1 MSSIHPT
8 NTGLL
13 DKNVTQ
19 MKKQIWYQQLLFTWV
34 YPLLFIGKNQPLRQQ
49 DLYRINQNDSSI
61 VSFKRFHYYF
71 SRYFIS
77 FNGLQKSLFLSFI
90 GQLCVCLVFY
100 FISVSLFLCQPF
112 ITEQSQKFFIYET
125 DDEKPSIQ
133 KMLIFSF
140 LFFIYMFAISLLK
153 PFQLFQQSLLSIK
166 IQGAL
171 QQQILIKTLKFPV
184 IRSQHYSSG
193 ELINLLQVDIMQA
206 SNYYQ
211 SCFQLFLSPI
221 FLIATV
227 AIFYM
232 TLGKQALVPVIGTI
246 IQTLFG
252 ILFGYYYGVIQ
263 KRYMNCKDLRMKSV
277 DEALIFSKQ
286 LKLNCLEEYFEERI
300 KHNRDQEL
308 KYLKY
313 QVYLQ
318 ILILFMQCA
327 LSVATYEFWF
337 LFADELNFG
346 IVTIMMQNYQNIAM
360 LLSELPNQLRNF
372 QTSRNSINRLS
383 NYFQQNEI
391 PINTIAYNNA
401 NENSIEFINSEFDWQ
416 NNDKFVDNC
425 KEDQNQDE
433 NVDVFGVNINLS
445 IGKGKFIAF
454 VGGSASGKSTILR
467 SILGET
473 NNLGGQINL
482 NGSISVAMQEP
493 WIISG
498 SIRQNITFLNAYDS
512 LKYKKVIQ
520 ICGLDRD
527 LKSFKNGDETILG
540 EKGDNLSG
548 GQQKRINLAR
558 AVYNDADIYLLDD
571 PLSSLDIKVKYQIH
585 QQCFNG
591 YLKNKTR
598 ILFTNSISNL
608 QECDMIYILEN
619 GRIVKQGTFA
629 QIKYDISQSQSD
641 EQKEYIDIKFE
652 ESYYP
657 KEVEQKQELRASL
670 IVEEDQQ
677 QGSIS
682 KLVFKQ
688 IYKYLG
694 KCWLFIIILGYF
706 VTTVAGQMFGNSKL
720 AMDGVSDDE
729 FRSIALVAYLIIQFP
744 TCTVVVLLKLYYLY
758 RGLKTS
764 KQLHEKVINSLVNA
778 SYTKFY
784 NTILIGRLMNRLSKD
799 IYNIDLLF
807 PNEVYNLTSW
817 LTTLLLPLIA
827 CYLYLNVIALPILIV
842 FFIFIIYLTIIYY
855 RCLREVTR
863 IESVSKSPV
872 FSLFQQIV
880 RGSSYVRTSVPY
892 EKIIKQQQENVD
904 IDLGNQICL
913 NGFQYWYQ
921 SLAGTLT
928 NIFQTILFIICF
940 LYPGK
945 TQKMTNMVLSQM
957 QVVSQLLLNATV
969 SYGNIQM
976 YGISFERCLHLA
988 NNIELEERNTSFI
1001 TPSDENENQKNENF
1015 INAIEFDKCSFQ
1027 YRPNSKCIL
1036 SNLSFSIKLNE
1047 KIGIVGRTG
1056 AGKSS
1061 IILAL
1066 TQILDQTYGSINI
1079 LGKNMN
1085 SYKISELRKQF
1096 SIIPQDPLVFMGSLR
1111 NNLDPENKYVDST
1124 ILKVCE
1130 ICQLFDLESFKQ
1142 QQLLSE
1148 IQVQGSNLSQ
1158 GEKQLLNIARCLLD
1172 NQKIILVDEATA
1184 SIDGPTE
1191 EKIKDIFEQHLS
1203 QCTILTIAHKVTTI
1217 MKSDRIMVL
1226 DDGNIIEFDTP
1237 LNLLQNENSEFKQ
1250 IIELIKHS
1258 EKL

>member
-1 MSSIHPT
+1 MSSIYPT

-13 DKNVTQ
+13 EKTSTP
-19 MKKQIWYQQLLFTWV
+19 MKQQSWCSQLFFTWV
-34 YPLLFIGKNQPLRQQ
+34 YPLLFIGKNQPLCQQ
-49 DLYRINQNDSSI
+49 DLFKINQNDSSI
-61 VSFKRFHYYF
+61 ISYKRFQKFFSKYF
-71 SRYFIS
+71 LT
-77 FNGLQKSLFLSFI
+77 FNGLQKSLFFAFV
-90 GQLCVCLVFY
+90 GQISVCLVFY
-100 FISVSLFLCQPF
+100 FISISLFLCQPF
-112 ITEQSQKFFIYET
+112 ITEQSQKFFIYEIE
-125 DDEKPSIQ
+125 DEKPKISSMI
-133 KMLIFSF
+133 IFSL
-140 LFFIYMFAISLLK
+140 LFFLYMLGISLLK
-153 PFQLFQQSLLSIK
+153 PFQLFQQSLLSVK

-206 SNYYQ
+206 SNYYS

-227 AIFYM
+227 AIFYL
-232 TLGKQALVPVIGTI
+232 TLGKQALVPVIGTV
-246 IQTLFG
+246 IQTVFG
-252 ILFGYYYGVIQ
+252 VIFGYYYGVVQ
-263 KRYMNCKDLRMKSV
+263 KKYMNCKDLRMKSV

-286 LKLNCLEEYFEERI
+286 LKLNCLEEYFERRI
-300 KHNRDQEL
+300 KTHRDQEL
-308 KYLKY
+308 TYLKY

-318 ILILFMQCA
+318 ILMLFMQCSI
-327 LSVATYEFWF
+327 SVATYEFWF
-337 LFADELNFG
+337 LFAEQLNFG

-360 LLSELPNQLRNF
+360 LLTELPNQLRNF
-372 QTSRNSINRLS
+372 QTSRNSINRLQ

-391 PINTIAYNNA
+391 LVNSKTQNIC
-401 NENSIEFINSEFDWQ
+401 NENLIEFENAQFDWQ
-416 NNDKFVDNC
+416 NNDKFIVD
-425 KEDQNQDE
+425 KEDLNKEE
-433 NVDVFGVNINLS
+433 NRDVFGININLS
-445 IGKGKFIAF
+445 IKKGKFIAF

-473 NNLGGQINL
+473 NHTGGQINI

-498 SIRQNITFLNAYDS
+498 SIRQNITFLNQFDS
-512 LKYKKVIQ
+512 IKYKKVIQ
-520 ICGLDRD
+520 ICGLERD

-558 AVYNDADIYLLDD
+558 AIYNDADIYLLDD

-598 ILFTNSISNL
+598 ILFTNSTSNL

-619 GRIVKQGTFA
+619 GQIVKSGTFA
-629 QIKYDISQSQSD
+629 QIKYDLEQQQSD
-641 EQKEYIDIKFE
+641 EQKEYMDIKFE
-652 ESYYP
+652 EFHYP
-657 KEVEQKQELRASL
+657 NEINQKQDLRASL
-670 IVEEDQQ
+670 IVQEDQQ

-682 KLVFKQ
+682 KAVFKQ
-688 IYKYLG
+688 IYTYLG
-694 KCWLFIIILGYF
+694 KYWLFFIILAYF
-706 VTTVAGQMFGNSKL
+706 LITVAGQMFGNSKL

-744 TCTVVVLLKLYYLY
+744 TCTAVVLLKLYFLQ
-758 RGLKTS
+758 RGIRTS
-764 KQLHEKVINSLVNA
+764 KQLHEQVINSLVNA

-827 CYLYLNVIALPILIV
+827 CYLYLNFIALPILIV

-892 EKIIKQQQENVD
+892 EKIIGQQQENVD

-921 SLAGTLT
+921 SIAGTLT
-928 NIFQTILFIICF
+928 NVFQTILFIICF

-969 SYGNIQM
+969 SYGNLQI
-976 YGISFERCLHLA
+976 YGVSFERCLHLA
-988 NNIELEERNTSFI
+988 NNIEMEERNTSFI
-1001 TPSDENENQKNENF
+1001 TPSEENENQQQQTK
-1015 INAIEFDKCSFQ
+1015 INVIEFDKCSFQ
-1027 YRPNSKCIL
+1027 YRSNSKCIL
-1036 SNLSFSIKLNE
+1036 SNMTFSIKFAE

-1066 TQILDQTYGSINI
+1066 TQILDQTDGSITI
-1079 LGKNMN
+1079 QGKNMN
-1085 SYKISELRKQF
+1085 AYKISELRKLF

-1111 NNLDPENKYVDST
+1111 NNLDPENKYDDNA
-1124 ILKVCE
+1124 IIQVCE
-1130 ICQLFDLESFKQ
+1130 ICQLFELESFKQ
-1142 QQLLSE
+1142 QYLNSE
-1148 IQVQGSNLSQ
+1148 IQVQGINLSQ

-1191 EKIKDIFEQHLS
+1191 EKIKNIFEQYLS
-1203 QCTILTIAHKVTTI
+1203 QCTIITIAHKVTTI
-1217 MKSDRIMVL
+1217 MQSDRIMVL

-1237 LNLLQNENSEFKQ
+1237 ENLLQNQNSEFKQ
-1250 IIELIKHS
+1250 IVELIKHS